1 MSALNRQVDENKINI
16 KLNKNAIDKLKLDMA
31 SVGTTVVATDGSKT
45 PVAGVS
51 KELVELMDEQLK
63 EQLKEDYDSKLK
75 DLQNSFEKKFA

>member
-1 MSALNRQVDENKINI
+1 VGLLNRQVDENKINI

-31 SVGTTVVATDGSKT
+31 SVGSTVVATDGSKT

-63 EQLKEDYDSKLK
+63 EDLESKLK
-75 DLQNSFEKKFA
+75 DLQNSFDKKFA